1 MFAVLQLPNFHL
13 QAALR
18 HEPGALTGS
27 VALLDEDPRVERS
40 RDKIRI
46 TQITD
51 AARRFGV
58 ELGMTATQGQ
68 ARCANLRIVNR
79 STASEQVTQETLLQW
94 AGSSS
99 PRIES
104 TGDGVCTIDLTGT
117 RFDHE
122 PELLGER
129 CVAAFT
135 RMELVAQ
142 IGIAANPE
150 LALLAAKFAA
160 FNAPDSNATP
170 VTSTN
175 SVASD
180 RVGLSEKP
188 DALFP
193 LTPAL
198 SLEERENP
206 RPSVE
211 PAKLADSIP
220 RRPGQ
225 SPLLGE
231 RARVKGNKADND
243 APVDS
248 SPFKRTL
255 SRVRIIE
262 PTAAAARR
270 FLAPLPIDALSAS
283 PELVA
288 VLRIW
293 GLRKLGELAALPKE
307 GVVERLGPE
316 ALPLWRQLS
325 GGEPRPLK
333 LHRPVEILTEAL
345 DFEHPVEQLDALLFV
360 LNRFLHSLEVR
371 LAEMYLV
378 TESLTLELRFEDGT
392 RHERGFRI
400 PEPTRD
406 IELLLRTLHTHLEN
420 FRAAAPV
427 VGVRLTAT
435 PARQPQQQ
443 LDLFQPSLRDP
454 NRFAETLS
462 RLEALLGA
470 GRVGSPEVLPT
481 HRPDAFKV
489 APFNPDSEPA
499 LPRDAKPPVRFGL
512 ALRRFRPPLPARI
525 ELKQELDAETLLRI
539 SAIGIHGK
547 IRASRGP
554 WLASGD
560 WWDQRPWQRREWDI
574 ELEDGGLYRLA
585 QQDDQWQVDG
595 EYD

>member
-94 AGSSS
+94 AGSIS

-129 CVAAFT
+129 CVAAFV

-150 LALLAAKFAA
+150 LALLAAKLAVDRTCSSRREEA
-160 FNAPDSNATP
+160 HASAEGGMRNAESSRQSL
-170 VTSTN
+170 VTSAAT
-175 SVASD
+175 
-180 RVGLSEKP
+180 
-188 DALFP
+188 
-193 LTPAL
+193 
-198 SLEERENP
+198 
-206 RPSVE
+206 
-211 PAKLADSIP
+211 
-220 RRPGQ
+220 
-225 SPLLGE
+225 
-231 RARVKGNKADND
+231 
-243 APVDS
+243 
-248 SPFKRTL
+248 
-255 SRVRIIE
+255 VRIIE

-270 FLAPLPIDALSAS
+270 FLAPLPIDALSLS

-288 VLRIW
+288 VLHIW

-333 LHRPVEILTEAL
+333 LHRPSEILTEAL
-345 DFEHPVEQLDALLFV
+345 DFENPVEQLDALLFV

-378 TESLTLELRFEDGT
+378 VETLTLELRFEDGT
-392 RHERGFRI
+392 RHERVFRI

-406 IELLLRTLHTHLEN
+406 IELLLRTLHTHLET

-489 APFNPDSEPA
+489 APFNPESEPA

-539 SAIGIHGK
+539 SATGIHGK

-585 QQDDQWQVDG
+585 QQADQWQVDG

>member
-18 HEPGALTGS
+18 HEPGALAGPA
-27 VALLDEDPRVERS
+27 ALLDEDLRVERS

-51 AARRFGV
+51 AARRCGV

-68 ARCANLRIVNR
+68 ARCPDLRIVNR
-79 STASEQVTQETLLQW
+79 SAASEQVTQETLLQW
-94 AGSSS
+94 AGSIS

-104 TGDGVCTIDLTGT
+104 TGDGLCTIDLTGT

-122 PELLGER
+122 PELLGDR
-129 CVAAFT
+129 CVTAFA

-170 VTSTN
+170 TRSTN
-175 SVASD
+175 SVTAD
-180 RVGLSEKP
+180 RVGLPEEP

-193 LTPAL
+193 LTPTL
-198 SLEERENP
+198 SLRERENP

-211 PAKLADSIP
+211 PAKLADSIG
-220 RRPGQ
+220 RRLGQ

-231 RARVKGNKADND
+231 RVRVRENKADND
-243 APVDS
+243 TPAGPIHAGRALF
-248 SPFKRTL
+248 P
-255 SRVRIIE
+255 VRIIE
-262 PTAAAARR
+262 PTAAAARK
-270 FLAPLPIDALSAS
+270 FLAPLPIDALSVS
-283 PELVA
+283 PKLVV

-462 RLEALLGA
+462 RLEALFGA

-499 LPRDAKPPVRFGL
+499 RPGEVKTPVRFGL

-539 SAIGIHGK
+539 SAGGIHGK

-574 ELEDGGLYRLA
+574 ELEGGGLYRVA
-585 QQDDQWQVDG
+585 QQDNQWQVDG